1 MQRLRAAIAWRYG
14 RFSTAGHF
22 EKLAAEIADAW
33 IGVVQVR
40 SFASLPPPHAAR
52 WWGNVLTFGKEA

>member
-22 EKLAAEIADAW
+22 ENLAAETADAW

-40 SFASLPPPHAAR
+40 SFASLPPPHAA
-52 WWGNVLTFGKEA
+52 